1 VSWLCSPRVKSRVTE
16 PSSLSQ
22 IYKKHKTLVPL
33 KDCLLR
39 MSFETLFVDALS
51 RRPKIA
57 DIIHIPLKKGHSRL
71 DRYIYIRKEKRNACE
86 EKLTCYEPM
95 TQGRGQRDTLCLCRS
110 HVAPKRQASNPP
122 KIRHNTSATSPR
134 ESYGSI
140 CCRRVRAPR
149 PVPRPEEIDI

>member
-1 VSWLCSPRVKSRVTE
+1 MPDRPSSTSSFHRLSASVDHLAVQFPEVLIVTNKGVVSWLCSPRVKSRVTE

-57 DIIHIPLKKGHSRL
+57 DIIHIPLKK
-71 DRYIYIRKEKRNACE
+71 
-86 EKLTCYEPM
+86 
-95 TQGRGQRDTLCLCRS
+95 
-110 HVAPKRQASNPP
+110 
-122 KIRHNTSATSPR
+122 
-134 ESYGSI
+134 
-140 CCRRVRAPR
+140 RAQQTR
-149 PVPRPEEIDI
+149 